1 MQVNSP
7 CGEQKRRNALAEM
20 QSLNPSAVVWQ
31 GFISLYWPF
40 YIYLYSAGYTGSP
53 EHLMLSQIVN
63 SRWILRLYK
72 RPHISVCALIHQ
84 VVVFGSCRPAQEST
98 RFLFLFLFQDR
109 YFVCLAFLWHSIK
122 CKLETLNCVFFF
134 FFFTVQTK
142 KAPLFPLVWCKQCKN
157 QLKDRR
163 PGCVWSQRRATSPS
177 KMSNKAP
184 VMNHFQD
191 ALKCVSKCAGLFVC
205 TRGVSYFHTSYDFKI
220 FCDTFFNNVTVYK
233 ITLFFYQ
240 LQFVPPC
247 KKQTNKKTHGMNSM

>member
-31 GFISLYWPF
+31 RFISLYWPF

-53 EHLMLSQIVN
+53 EHLMSSQIVN

-98 RFLFLFLFQDR
+98 RFFFFVCVPIPRQIF
-109 YFVCLAFLWHSIK
+109 YVCLAFLWHSIK

-134 FFFTVQTK
+134 FFFFFHCPDK
-142 KAPLFPLVWCKQCKN
+142 KKLHCFLWFDASSARISWKTEDLGAFDHSAAL
-157 QLKDRR
+157 RR
-163 PGCVWSQRRATSPS
+163 
-177 KMSNKAP
+177 
-184 VMNHFQD
+184 
-191 ALKCVSKCAGLFVC
+191 
-205 TRGVSYFHTSYDFKI
+205 
-220 FCDTFFNNVTVYK
+220 
-233 ITLFFYQ
+233 
-240 LQFVPPC
+240 
-247 KKQTNKKTHGMNSM
+247 